1 MSPVRL
7 AGAGVAR
14 ILIVDDDPAIR
25 DVVRFALAK
34 AGFET
39 IEAANGREALAL
51 FTSATPDLIV
61 LDITMPELDGTEIC
75 RRIRRES
82 TVPILFLSARDE
94 EFDRVL
100 GLELGGDDYLTKPF
114 SPRELVAR
122 IKAVLRRGGAS
133 PLAEEPSKVLSHGVL
148 TLDLD
153 EVRASWNGQE
163 VALTATEFGI
173 LRTLMTRPGKVY
185 SRDSLMD
192 GAYSIDKIVSDR
204 TIDSHVRR
212 LRAKFEAIG
221 AAPVETLHGVG
232 YKLGACR

>member
-1 MSPVRL
+1 M
-7 AGAGVAR
+7 AR
-14 ILIVDDDPAIR
+14 ILIVDDDKAIR
-25 DVVRFALAK
+25 DVVRFALVK
-34 AGFET
+34 AGYET
-39 IEAANGREALAL
+39 VEAETGGAALACFAEAA
-51 FTSATPDLIV
+51 PDLIV
-61 LDITMPELDGTEIC
+61 LDITLPELDGTEIC

-82 TVPILFLSARDE
+82 AVPILFLSSRDE

-122 IKAVLRRGGAS
+122 IKAVLRRGGA
-133 PLAEEPSKVLSHGVL
+133 PVAVEKARILSHGIL

-153 EVRASWNGQE
+153 AVRASWNGQE

>member
-1 MSPVRL
+1 M
-7 AGAGVAR
+7 AR

-25 DVVRFALAK
+25 DVVRFALAR

-39 IEAANGREALAL
+39 VEAENGRVALDL
-51 FTSATPDLIV
+51 FASVPPDLIV
-61 LDITMPELDGTEIC
+61 LDVALPELDGTELC
-75 RRIRRES
+75 RQIRRDS
-82 TVPILFLSARDE
+82 SVPIVFLSSRDE
-94 EFDRVL
+94 EIDRVL
-100 GLELGGDDYLTKPF
+100 GLEIGGDDYLVKPF

-122 IKAVLRRGGAS
+122 IKAVLRRGIAVQAAA
-133 PLAEEPSKVLSHGVL
+133 PAKVLSHGAL

-153 EVRASWNGQE
+153 AVRASWNGTE

-185 SRDSLMD
+185 TRDSLMD
-192 GAYSIDKIVSDR
+192 GAYAVDKVVSDR

-221 AAPVETLHGVG
+221 AAPIETLHGIG
-232 YKLGACR
+232 YKLSTCR